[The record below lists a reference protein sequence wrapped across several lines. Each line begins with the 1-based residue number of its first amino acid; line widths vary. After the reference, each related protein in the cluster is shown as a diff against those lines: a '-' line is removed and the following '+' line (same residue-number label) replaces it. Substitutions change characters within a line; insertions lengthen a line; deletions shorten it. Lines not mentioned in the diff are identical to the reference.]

1 MEIIKKYKL
10 SSILLISF
18 LLLSIFYIIL
28 PSKSKIGEVEVK
40 TIEKDIR
47 TVDINAYYIEAG
59 TIKNYTFSTTEDSY
73 SNLLKTTVENIVD
86 KSSSNNKKPN
96 LLNIYFSNNS
106 VYFQFNTKDIDP
118 LLKEAIQKTTTE
130 LLDISDIYFI

>member
-28 PSKSKIGEVEVK
+28 PSKSKIDEVEVK

-59 TIKNYTFSTTEDSY
+59 IIKNYTFSTTEDSY

-86 KSSSNNKKPN
+86 KSSSNSKKPN

>member
-86 KSSSNNKKPN
+86 KSSPNNKKPN

>member
-86 KSSSNNKKPN
+86 KSSSNSKKPN